1 MLVFPLMAVWLLIP
15 PALGYLIGR
24 WWALALSLLPAWLA
38 WGAIFVWG
46 YGPQASSIDG
56 DPFLVAWFGFLM
68 LFLFLTLPPL
78 GLTAVA
84 IAWRRW
90 A

>member
-1 MLVFPLMAVWLLIP
+1 MLVFPLMAAWLVVP

-24 WWALALSLLPAWLA
+24 WWALALSLPFFPAFL
-38 WGAIFVWG
+38 VWNEVK
-46 YGPQASSIDG
+46 PASSIPG
-56 DPFLVAWFGFLM
+56 EQVIVMWFIYLM
-68 LFLFLTLPPL
+68 AFLFLTLPPL